1 VEPSSAASV
10 AGAWKQAERGIIDPD
25 AVVVC
30 ILTGGAVK
38 WPETLARIMQGY
50 AAA

>member
-1 VEPSSAASV
+1 
-10 AGAWKQAERGIIDPD
+10 
-25 AVVVC
+25 VC

-38 WPETLARIMQGY
+38 WPETLARVIQGY